1 MDSRFQAEDSHME
14 KLQLYSY
21 WRSSCSWRVRIA
33 LNLKGL
39 PYEYKPVNL
48 LKHEQS
54 SPEFT
59 KLNPLGYVPVL
70 VDGDMVISDSFAILL
85 YLEEKYPEQPILP
98 SDMKKRAL
106 NLQVANI
113 VSSSIQPLQNTSIV
127 QYIEEKIGTEEKM
140 AWAQKHIRKGF
151 TAIEKLLEDVAGKYA
166 TGDEVYLADLFL
178 FPQVYNSKRFNVDV
192 SEFPTI
198 SRISEACMEHPAF
211 QAAHPEN
218 QPDAVKP

>member
-1 MDSRFQAEDSHME
+1 MASHSQALDGRME

-48 LKHEQS
+48 LKDEQS

-59 KLNPLGYVPVL
+59 RLNPLGYVPVL
-70 VDGDMVISDSFAILL
+70 ADGDMVISDSFAILL
-85 YLEEKYPEQPILP
+85 YLEEKYPEHPILP

-113 VSSSIQPLQNTSIV
+113 VGSSIQPLQNVSIV
-127 QYIEEKIGTEEKM
+127 QYIEKKIGIEEKM

-151 TAIEKLLEDVAGKYA
+151 AAIEKLLEDVAGKYA

-178 FPQVYNSKRFNVDV
+178 APQIYGAKRFNVDV

-198 SRISEACMEHPAF
+198 SRVSEAYKEHLAF
-211 QAAHPEN
+211 QAALPEN

>member
-1 MDSRFQAEDSHME
+1 MFFPQAEDSHME

-151 TAIEKLLEDVAGKYA
+151 TGKLL
-166 TGDEVYLADLFL
+166 L
-178 FPQVYNSKRFNVDV
+178 
-192 SEFPTI
+192 
-198 SRISEACMEHPAF
+198 H
-211 QAAHPEN
+211 
-218 QPDAVKP
+218 